1 MNLSSEPS
9 IETLPEHYA
18 NGIDID
24 MNVINDQT
32 IANFCSDTVRELNNL
47 TEELQHTNLDND
59 IDVRINGERQ
69 QNGHHQTNQIPNHI
83 VESSTDPNKCVQNGD
98 IDTDSKQDHI
108 FDHSYAMSTP
118 NNDNEKLNGTPDR
131 EIDSGNYNGDV
142 VDSSPFYTQLNQ
154 RLENATNGGIRRRVS
169 IENYKQG
176 FGLENENGIKDNYVS
191 NGNEDDDNNREAS
204 MMQSVDLR
212 GS

>member
-59 IDVRINGERQ
+59 IDVRINGDRQ
-69 QNGHHQTNQIPNHI
+69 QNGHHNQLPNHT
-83 VESSTDPNKCVQNGD
+83 VESSTDPNKCVQNGVI
-98 IDTDSKQDHI
+98 IDTDSKHDHN
-108 FDHSYAMSTP
+108 FDHTYAMSTP
-118 NNDNEKLNGTPDR
+118 YNDMERLNGDTPDR
-131 EIDSGNYNGDV
+131 EIDNGNNNNGDM
-142 VDSSPFYTQLNQ
+142 VDSSPFYTQMNQ
-154 RLENATNGGIRRRVS
+154 RLANATNGARRGRVS
-169 IENYKQG
+169 IENHRQA
-176 FGLENENGIKDNYVS
+176 FGYANGVGNNDNYVS
-191 NGNEDDDNNREAS
+191 NGYEDDNNREAS
-204 MMQSVDLR
+204 MMQSVDLS

>member
-59 IDVRINGERQ
+59 IDVRINGEGQ
-69 QNGHHQTNQIPNHI
+69 QNGHHNQIPKHTI
-83 VESSTDPNKCVQNGD
+83 DSSTDPNKCVQNGD
-98 IDTDSKQDHI
+98 IGTDSKEDQN
-108 FDHSYAMSTP
+108 FDQPYSMPTRT
-118 NNDNEKLNGTPDR
+118 NDNERLNGTQDQ
-131 EIDSGNYNGDV
+131 EMDSGNGDV

-154 RLENATNGGIRRRVS
+154 RLENATNGEIRRGVS
-169 IENYKQG
+169 IKNHRHE
-176 FGLENENGIKDNYVS
+176 FGYENGDGNKDNNNVS
-191 NGNEDDDNNREAS
+191 NGDEDDNYREVS